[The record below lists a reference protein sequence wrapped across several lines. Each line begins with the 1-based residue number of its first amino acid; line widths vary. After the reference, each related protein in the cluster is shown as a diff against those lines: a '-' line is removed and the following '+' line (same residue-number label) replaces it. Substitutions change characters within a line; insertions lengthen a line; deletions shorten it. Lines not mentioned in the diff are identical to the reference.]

1 TAAELKDRLSERG
14 VMRLRLAT
22 RPDGLLGAVRSVAP
36 AATWAGEELVVPGPA
51 AVRPRVLDV
60 VRGLGVEVRGR
71 TAEDG
76 RLDTL
81 YRELVADAPAGG
93 HA

>member
-1 TAAELKDRLSERG
+1 
-14 VMRLRLAT
+14 
-22 RPDGLLGAVRSVAP
+22 VRAVAP
-36 AATWAGEELVVPGPA
+36 AALWAGDELVVPGSA
-51 AVRPRVLDV
+51 ALRPRVLDV
-60 VRGLGVEVRGR
+60 VRAAGVGVRGL

-81 YRELVADAPAGG
+81 YRELVAEASPEG